1 MESAGGAFGADLDGD
16 GLHQAGGD
24 EAFAVGVE
32 VQKCVGGLAAFDAVL
47 VAEVDD
53 RVGESGA
60 LLGGVDLLVEVG
72 ERVPAPVRVVVFDRF
87 AEPLE
92 VGADQ
97 LGQRDQQG
105 EVEGG
110 EVEQLI

>member
-1 MESAGGAFGADLDGD
+1 MAPTWIATASIRLAAMKES
-16 GLHQAGGD
+16 
-24 EAFAVGVE
+24 AVGVE
-32 VQKCVGGLAAFDAVL
+32 VQECVGGLAASDAVS
-47 VAEVDD
+47 VAEVGD

-60 LLGGVDLLVEVG
+60 LLGGVDLVVEVG

-97 LGQRDQQG
+97 LGERDEQR
-105 EVEGG
+105 EVDGR